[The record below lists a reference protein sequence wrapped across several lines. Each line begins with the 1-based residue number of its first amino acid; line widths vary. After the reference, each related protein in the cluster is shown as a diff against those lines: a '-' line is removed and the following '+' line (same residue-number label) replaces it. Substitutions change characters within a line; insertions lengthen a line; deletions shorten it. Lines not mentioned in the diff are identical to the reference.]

1 MNAKNRLS
9 KLSNESHG
17 SLAAWL
23 PRIGDV
29 SPSGDVSL
37 GNPGI
42 SASKSKERPP
52 FVDRASPCHA
62 SSETASV
69 RTSFIPTAMS
79 RLLEGW
85 TAIEGSFCCSTSAGD
100 PTSEKNGSPGKK
112 SCVDTRTFA
121 PASDG
126 PAAGFC
132 ATAAPPRA
140 AITHKTTRGTARDAL
155 QKPVIRP
162 PFATR
167 EILTPQYQL
176 KRRRTPSS
184 LPKSD
189 AAHLASSSSA
199 ARAAARD

>member
-52 FVDRASPCHA
+52 FVDSASPCHA

-79 RLLEGW
+79 RYLEEGW
-85 TAIEGSFCCSTSAGD
+85 TAIEGSFCCTTSGGG
-100 PTSEKNGSPGKK
+100 PTSEKNGSPRK
-112 SCVDTRTFA
+112 
-121 PASDG
+121 
-126 PAAGFC
+126 
-132 ATAAPPRA
+132 
-140 AITHKTTRGTARDAL
+140 
-155 QKPVIRP
+155 
-162 PFATR
+162 
-167 EILTPQYQL
+167 
-176 KRRRTPSS
+176 
-184 LPKSD
+184 
-189 AAHLASSSSA
+189 
-199 ARAAARD
+199 